1 MALKEKINE
10 SVIKNMEI
18 VKKMKSII

>member
-18 VKKMKSII
+18 VKKWNL

>member
-18 VKKMKSII
+18 VKKMKSIV

>member
-18 VKKMKSII
+18 VKKMKSIM